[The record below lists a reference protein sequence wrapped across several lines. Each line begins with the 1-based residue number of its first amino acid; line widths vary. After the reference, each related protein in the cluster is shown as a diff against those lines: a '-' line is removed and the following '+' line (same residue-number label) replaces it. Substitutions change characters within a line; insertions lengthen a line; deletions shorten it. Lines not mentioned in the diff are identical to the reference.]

1 MTCRCRNHKGETTMQ
16 RVAQHRWRGRR
27 HQATVL
33 AVAGLVLAGTLTACS
48 STTSQPAANRST
60 AGTSG
65 IPASAFSD
73 TTGITSST
81 VTIGNVSTL
90 FAGLFKGALV
100 GTQAYAE
107 YVNSQGG
114 VNGRQL
120 LVDSYD
126 DGYQGAPNKQAH
138 EQVLQKD
145 FAAVGGFSLQDSY
158 GETVV
163 SANPGLPDVTVP
175 LSQALSDLPNVFSP
189 DPGAVGWELGPLEY
203 FKSKYPA
210 DVRGAGALIADQP
223 SAITKW
229 GGEKAAMQSIG
240 YKVVY
245 DPQFDITQT
254 DFTQNV
260 IAMRQAGVKILF
272 LEQMPANYAAA
283 VVKALD
289 QQNFHPQLVFGV
301 STYSESLVPDSGGAA
316 AIDGAYMEGLTSL
329 FLGEDASTIP
339 AVSTFLTWVQKASPG
354 FKPDLYTL
362 FGWLSAELFT
372 QGLRAAGAHPTR
384 GAVLRQLAKITSF
397 DGGNLIATA
406 NPAGKV
412 PANCYV
418 ISQIVQGKFQRLD
431 DPPVSGPSH
440 GYRCDAPYYYYP
452 PRK

>member
-1 MTCRCRNHKGETTMQ
+1 MIRATSDPRT
-16 RVAQHRWRGRR
+16 GRR
-27 HQATVL
+27 RRAGALV
-33 AVAGLVLAGTLTACS
+33 AAGLVLAATLGACS
-48 STTSQPAANRST
+48 STNAQST
-60 AGTSG
+60 ATTASG
-65 IPASAFSD
+65 GSSGSSKIPSSAFSD

-81 VTIGNVSTL
+81 ITVGNVSTL
-90 FAGLFKGALV
+90 YAGLFKGALV
-100 GTQAYAE
+100 GTQAYAA

-114 VNGRQL
+114 VNGRKL

-126 DGYQGAPNKQAH
+126 DGYQGAPNKQGH
-138 EQVLQKD
+138 QQITQKD

-163 SANPGLPDVTVP
+163 AANPGLPDVTVP
-175 LSQALSDLPNVFSP
+175 LDQGLSDLPNLFSP
-189 DPGAVGWELGPLEY
+189 DPGAIGWQLGPLEY
-203 FKSKYPA
+203 FKHRYPS
-210 DVRGAGALIADQP
+210 DVKGAGALIADQP

-245 DPQFDITQT
+245 DPTFNITQT
-254 DFTQNV
+254 DFNQNV
-260 IAMRQAGVKILF
+260 VAMRQAGVKILF

-283 VVKALD
+283 VVKALN
-289 QQNFHPQLVFGV
+289 QQNFHPQIVFGV
-301 STYSESLVPDSGGAA
+301 STYSESLVPDAGGAA

-339 AVSTFLTWVQKASPG
+339 AVNTFLTWVQKASPG
-354 FKPDLYTL
+354 FKPDLYTV
-362 FGWLSAELFT
+362 FGWLSAQLFV
-372 QGLRAAGAHPTR
+372 QGLTAAGANPTR
-384 GAVLRQLAKITSF
+384 GSVLQQLGKITSF
-397 DGGNLIATA
+397 NGNYLIATS

-418 ISQIVQGKFQRLD
+418 ISQIVQGKFQRVD

>member
-1 MTCRCRNHKGETTMQ
+1 MTMQ
-16 RVAQHRWRGRR
+16 RAMYHPATERRRGT
-27 HQATVL
+27 AVL
-33 AVAGLVLAGTLTACS
+33 AAAVLALAGSLTACS
-48 STTSQPAANRST
+48 TVKPAAST
-60 AGTSG
+60 STSSAGSSA
-65 IPASAFSD
+65 IPSSAFSD
-73 TTGITSST
+73 TTGITAST
-81 VTIGNVSTL
+81 VRVGNVSTL

-100 GTQAYAE
+100 GTQAYAD
-107 YVNSQGG
+107 YVNSTGG

-138 EQVLQKD
+138 QQVLQKD

-163 SANPGLPDVTVP
+163 AANPGLPDVTVP
-175 LSQALSDLPNVFSP
+175 LDQTLSDLPNLFSP
-189 DPGAVGWELGPLEY
+189 DPGAVGWQLGPLEY

-210 DVRGAGALIADQP
+210 DVKGAGALIADQP

-260 IAMRQAGVKILF
+260 VAMRQAGVKILF

-289 QQNFHPQLVFGV
+289 QQNFHPQVVFGV

-339 AVSTFLTWVQKASPG
+339 AVNTFLTWVQKASPG

-362 FGWLSAELFT
+362 FGWLSGQLFV

-384 GAVLRQLAKITSF
+384 GSVLQQLAKITSF
-397 DGGNLIATA
+397 NGDNLIATA

-412 PANCYV
+412 PASCYV

-431 DPPVSGPSH
+431 DPPVSGPTH